1 MVVIDR
7 NGVVLN
13 KKNFYSGQS
22 DRNDKELK
30 V

>member
-22 DRNDKELK
+22 DRNKELK